1 MATTIKHIRSAVAGN
16 TPTTSQLELGVLAIN
31 TTDGKVFIKKSVS
44 GTESIVEIGGNT
56 AAEILAA
63 IKTVDGANSGLDADT
78 LDGIQASN
86 FLKSNENDSF
96 DGNTLTFSSNTN
108 DPVVLIKGN
117 GPNFITFASNASGTV
132 DSESIDLVYRSTPNT
147 LGFERSSDASVLFKV
162 DADNKRATFG
172 ENIVVPG
179 TVDGR
184 DLSVDGSKLDGI
196 EAGATGDQTAAEI
209 LTAIKTVDGAT
220 SGLDADT
227 LDGVEGALYET
238 KADKE
243 FFSITNSG
251 TTAGTWL
258 GSHSDITAYFDG
270 MTIAFYQNNIAGA
283 NTTTIN
289 INNLGAKTIY
299 YANDSKLTTQY
310 GKRALIML
318 QYDSDQDRFYAHDF
332 YYASDDYRM
341 RWQNDLIAGAQ
352 VDGYQLLMEGIDG
365 KLYPVTAG
373 GVSTNAK
380 TVSTQELRVG
390 GLMLYYESGTNYSA
404 DAVITA
410 NHLYTSIYATTM
422 ENWHNYDAGWA
433 TTDKPWYIV
442 CTMNANG
449 NFVLDNSSLTAFLT
463 QTLPSSDDGKFYI
476 MGGWMHNNHD
486 EFRLQIDHPIYVY
499 KNGAVR
505 MFSGYSGDADKLD
518 GQDSAYYLNYNN
530 LTNKPG
536 NTQSPI
542 TFTEY
547 TISSN
552 ITFASGYNGLSVG
565 PVEVANG
572 VTVEVPQNSC
582 WRILD

>member
-1 MATTIKHIRSAVAGN
+1 
-16 TPTTSQLELGVLAIN
+16 
-31 TTDGKVFIKKSVS
+31 
-44 GTESIVEIGGNT
+44 
-56 AAEILAA
+56 
-63 IKTVDGANSGLDADT
+63 
-78 LDGIQASN
+78 
-86 FLKSNENDSF
+86 
-96 DGNTLTFSSNTN
+96 
-108 DPVVLIKGN
+108 
-117 GPNFITFASNASGTV
+117 
-132 DSESIDLVYRSTPNT
+132 VYRATPNT

-172 ENIVVPG
+172 ENIVVAG

-184 DLSVDGSKLDGI
+184 DLAADGSKLDGI
-196 EAGATGDQTAAEI
+196 ETGATGDQTAAEI
-209 LTAIKTVDGAT
+209 LTAIKTVDGAS

-283 NTTTIN
+283 STTTIN

-352 VDGYQLLMEGIDG
+352 INGKQLLMEGIDG

-373 GVSTNAK
+373 GGTGNTK

-390 GLMLYYESGTNYSA
+390 GLMLQYEADTDYSA
-404 DAVITA
+404 DAVITT
-410 NHLYTSIYATTM
+410 NHLFTSIYATTM
-422 ENWHNYDAGWA
+422 EHWHNYDAGWA

-486 EFRLQIDHPIYVY
+486 QFR
-499 KNGAVR
+499 
-505 MFSGYSGDADKLD
+505 
-518 GQDSAYYLNYNN
+518 
-530 LTNKPG
+530 
-536 NTQSPI
+536 
-542 TFTEY
+542 
-547 TISSN
+547 
-552 ITFASGYNGLSVG
+552 
-565 PVEVANG
+565 
-572 VTVEVPQNSC
+572 
-582 WRILD
+582 